1 MQADKVTKGLIV
13 GATILLLSLTCRSA
27 LLDGTT
33 CRVKVTP
40 GGTNSN
46 KDTKEFDDTLSFAD
60 GKFTSKAFLA
70 NGFQSGITHG
80 EDEGKEAE
88 FEIEQT
94 NAVGD
99 VLNWQGEIKGNS
111 VGGKLRWIKKAGGT
125 QAYYFHGTKE
135 SASAVIPQ
143 TDAPSRPSPH
153 N

>member
-1 MQADKVTKGLIV
+1 MQAERVTKGLIV
-13 GATILLLSLTCRSA
+13 GATILLLALTCHSA
-27 LLDGTT
+27 LLDGTI

-40 GGTNSN
+40 GGSNSN
-46 KDTKEFDDTLSFAD
+46 KDAKEFDDTLSFAD
-60 GKFTSKAFLA
+60 GKFTSKVFLA
-70 NGFQSGITHG
+70 NGFQPGMTHG

-111 VGGKLRWIKKAGGT
+111 VGGKLRWIKKAGAT
-125 QAYYFHGTKE
+125 QAYYFHGIKE
-135 SASAVIPQ
+135 STSSAVPP
-143 TDAPSRPSPH
+143 TNAPAGSPTH

>member
-1 MQADKVTKGLIV
+1 MQIEQVTKGLIV
-13 GATILLLSLTCRSA
+13 GAMLLLLALTCRSA

-40 GGTNSN
+40 DTSGSN
-46 KDTKEFDDTLSFAD
+46 KDVKEFDDTLGFSN

-70 NGFQSGITHG
+70 KDFQPGMTHG

-99 VLNWQGEIKGNS
+99 VLNWQGEIRGNS

-135 SASAVIPQ
+135 SAGTAVPQ
-143 TDAPSRPSPH
+143 TNAPAGFSMH
-153 N
+153 K

>member
-1 MQADKVTKGLIV
+1 MQVEQVTKRLIV
-13 GATILLLSLTCRSA
+13 GATAFLVALTCRSA

-33 CRVKVTP
+33 CRVKITP
-40 GGTNSN
+40 GASSSN
-46 KDTKEFDDTLSFAD
+46 KDATEIDDTLSFAD
-60 GKFTSKAFLA
+60 GKFTSQAFLA
-70 NGFQSGITHG
+70 KGFQPGMTHG

-111 VGGKLRWIKKAGGT
+111 VGGKLRWIKKVGGT

-135 SASAVIPQ
+135 VAGIAVPQ
-143 TDAPSRPSPH
+143 TNAPAGSSMH
-153 N
+153 K